1 LFDKRI
7 VPSPK
12 PMPPGQAA
20 TAKTAINVQCT
31 ALVCIEPW
39 RAKLPA
45 LRESL
50 AIPGL
55 SWRLP
60 PPPEAQPP
68 A

>member
-1 LFDKRI
+1 
-7 VPSPK
+7 VPSLEPTQPAQA
-12 PMPPGQAA
+12 PMPQP
-20 TAKTAINVQCT
+20 AINGHCT
-31 ALVCIEPW
+31 ALMCVEPW
-39 RAKLPA
+39 RARLPA

-60 PPPEAQPP
+60 PRPEAQPP